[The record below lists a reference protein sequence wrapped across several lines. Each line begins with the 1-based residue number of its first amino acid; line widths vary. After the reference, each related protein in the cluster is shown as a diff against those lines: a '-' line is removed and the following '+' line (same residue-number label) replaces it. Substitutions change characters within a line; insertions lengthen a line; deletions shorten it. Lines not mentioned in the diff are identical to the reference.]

1 MERRVSEA
9 PKDVCDSLTER
20 GIRFMQSNS
29 SAEFIKDLYQ
39 DYIITSVQATRLVN
53 SVASSRGVVEE
64 LIIRN
69 YE

>member
-1 MERRVSEA
+1 
-9 PKDVCDSLTER
+9 
-20 GIRFMQSNS
+20 MQSNS

-39 DYIITSVQATRLVN
+39 DYIITSVQATRSVN
-53 SVASSRGVVEE
+53 SVGASRGAVEE